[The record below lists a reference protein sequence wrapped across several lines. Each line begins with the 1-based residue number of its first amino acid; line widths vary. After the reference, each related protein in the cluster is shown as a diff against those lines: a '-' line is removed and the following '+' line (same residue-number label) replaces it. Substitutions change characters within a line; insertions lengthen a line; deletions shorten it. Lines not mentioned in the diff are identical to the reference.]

1 MMKIIITNILLCFSG
16 LILSQ
21 STYYG
26 YEKVGKDTT
35 EKITHIMKYDSVGN
49 LIEEQFKDY
58 RWSYATRSENVNY
71 EYKENKLYKKIY
83 SNGKEDPFLIKVYS
97 YDELNRIKILKFINK
112 VTGLHDTLETWVSEE
127 KYFYDKSGKLKK
139 TKSSSGLKYKYVYEA
154 DSTIIYLKRNK
165 KAEVFKVLWSFI
177 NGTEKEV
184 REKHTGYLI
193 VKKFKNNILFEE
205 KVIYDKGSNFS
216 KVERVYRK
224 VK

>member
-1 MMKIIITNILLCFSG
+1 MKIIITNILLCFSG

-58 RWSYATRSENVNY
+58 SWSYTTINENINY
-71 EYKENKLYKKIY
+71 EYKENKLHKKIF
-83 SNGKEDPFLIKVYS
+83 SNRKEYPFLIKVYS

-112 VTGLHDTLETWVSEE
+112 SKGLNDTLETWVSEE
-127 KYFYDKSGKLKK
+127 KYFYDKLGRLKK
-139 TKSSSGLKYKYVYEA
+139 TNSSSGLKYNYVYEG
-154 DSTIIYLKRNK
+154 DSTKVYRKRNK
-165 KAEVFKVLWSFI
+165 KAKLIKVLWSFV

-193 VKKFKNNILFEE
+193 VKKFKNNILNEE
-205 KVIYDKGSNFS
+205 KIIPDKGSNIS
-216 KVERVYRK
+216 KVERIYRK